1 MEKIFNK
8 SVFLLIKLTSKIFSF
23 LPVHFMYNIYKKRV
37 EFFLKSLSSEESIIL
52 LEGTSSL
59 FKNHKMGQ

>member
-1 MEKIFNK
+1 
-8 SVFLLIKLTSKIFSF
+8 
-23 LPVHFMYNIYKKRV
+23 MYNIYKKRV